1 MLELKGT
8 YLNVIC
14 PCSKIQI
21 IKVVWHAN
29 NPYRW
34 KLHPVSLP
42 VYEHMVGS
50 HLLLEVIW

>member
-21 IKVVWHAN
+21 VKVVLHAN

-50 HLLLEVIW
+50 HLLLEVIR